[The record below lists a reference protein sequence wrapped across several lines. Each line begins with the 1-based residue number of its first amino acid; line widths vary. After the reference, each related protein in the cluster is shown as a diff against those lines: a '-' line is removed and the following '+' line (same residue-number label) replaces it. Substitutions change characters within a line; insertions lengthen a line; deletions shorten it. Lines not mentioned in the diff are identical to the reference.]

1 MKKIITLIFFLSFSF
16 FIFYKIFSFDIA
28 VYLICFASA
37 VGFVFQ
43 SYWAHKLNIW
53 LNTNN
58 IHDIPEGYGV
68 WSEIFSKL
76 YKLSR
81 LEEKSKKELNLTLE
95 QFIAAAEAMLDGV
108 IAINQNNEIL
118 WCNKPAQS
126 MLKINLK
133 KNYKQPINYV
143 FRNTAFSDYLE
154 IGEYDETV
162 KILDQDTRKTIE
174 IKVTPFRNNM
184 RLITARDISQLI
196 SNEKI
201 RKEFVSNFSHE
212 LKTPLTVIVGF
223 LETLESNNAK
233 IDKETLQIF
242 SIMSNQALRMKKLL
256 DDLLL
261 LSNVESNQLQ
271 NRDAKI
277 DVYSLFKKIKNEIA
291 LIDKKEHQINFSI
304 NDKINLKGSAIEVE
318 SAFMNLITNAIRYSE
333 VNKEIRVTWD
343 IEAMQPTFTVK
354 DSGIGISKTH
364 LSRITERFYRIDADR
379 SRDTGGTG
387 LGLSIVKNV
396 ITQHN
401 GRLEIKSN
409 LNQGSTFKLI
419 FPKERIL

>member
-16 FIFYKIFSFDIA
+16 FIFYKIFSFYVA

-58 IHDIPEGYGV
+58 INDIPEGYGV

-76 YKLSR
+76 YKSSR
-81 LEEKSKKELNLTLE
+81 LEDKSKKELNLTLE

-126 MLKINLK
+126 MLKISLK

-143 FRNTAFSDYLE
+143 FRNTAFSDHLE
-154 IGEYDETV
+154 TGEYDETV
-162 KILDQDTRKTIE
+162 KILDQGTRKTIE

-223 LETLESNNAK
+223 LETLESNKSK

-271 NRDAKI
+271 NRDEKI

-304 NDKINLKGSAIEVE
+304 NKKINLKGSAIEVE
-318 SAFMNLITNAIRYSE
+318 SAFTNLITNAIRYSE
-333 VNKEIRVTWD
+333 ANKEIRVTWN

-364 LSRITERFYRIDADR
+364 LSRITERFYRIDSDR

>member
-16 FIFYKIFSFDIA
+16 FIFYKIFSFDVA

-58 IHDIPEGYGV
+58 INDIPEGYGV

-76 YKLSR
+76 YKSSR
-81 LEEKSKKELNLTLE
+81 LEDKSKKELNLTLE

-126 MLKINLK
+126 MLKISLK

-143 FRNTAFSDYLE
+143 FRNTAFSDHLE
-154 IGEYDETV
+154 TGEYDETV
-162 KILDQDTRKTIE
+162 KILDQGTRKTIE

-223 LETLESNNAK
+223 LETLESNKSK

-271 NRDAKI
+271 NRDEKI

-304 NDKINLKGSAIEVE
+304 NKKINLKGSAIEVE
-318 SAFMNLITNAIRYSE
+318 SAFTNLITNAIRYSE
-333 VNKEIRVTWD
+333 ANKEIRVTWN

-364 LSRITERFYRIDADR
+364 LSRITERFYRIDSDR